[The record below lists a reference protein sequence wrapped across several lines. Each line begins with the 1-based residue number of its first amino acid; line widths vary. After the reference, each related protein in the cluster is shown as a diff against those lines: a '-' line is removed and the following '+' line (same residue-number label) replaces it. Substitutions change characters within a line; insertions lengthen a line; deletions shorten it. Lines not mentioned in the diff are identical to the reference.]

1 MNLGDDGRWK
11 MEDGRWKKDGKKM
24 EKDQDKKD
32 GGRGDGWAG
41 TSR

>member
-1 MNLGDDGRWK
+1 
-11 MEDGRWKKDGKKM
+11 MEDGRWKKDG
-24 EKDQDKKD
+24 EDQDKKD